1 MRKRIFISSVQKEF
15 AAERAFLK
23 RYIENNPI
31 LSRFFS
37 VFAFEID
44 VPAADKTTSEV
55 YLEELSR
62 CDIYLGLIGRE
73 YGYEDADGISPT
85 EREFD
90 EATRLD
96 LDRLVFVKGG
106 SNLRRKQKEKT
117 FLQKASSQLTWQ
129 AFQSQDELLTNVY
142 SALDGLLASTG
153 AYHLLPFDARPCDGA
168 SLNDISEEKIKWFLQ
183 QAREERRLPLKG
195 DISLSDLLLH
205 LRLIEP
211 KTMVPLNA
219 AVLLFGKDPQRF
231 FIPSEVKCAY
241 WHGPERIKPVASYKI
256 FHGTLFDMADQAL
269 DFVMSKLDRSIG
281 TRDNGPIAEAKYEL
295 PEKVVAEMIINGIAH
310 RDYDSTGSVQV
321 EVFSDRV
328 FVLSP
333 GAMNPS
339 IKPDELTKAHGSFPN
354 NPLIAEVLYQARYIE
369 KMGSGTTDMIRIC
382 KEEGLDA
389 PQFEMGLR
397 TCQVTLSRPRKRPQL
412 VQDEETREKT
422 REKIIE
428 ALKDNPK
435 LTQAQL
441 SEKVCISIKGIEWNL
456 RKLKEDGIIRR
467 VGPDKGGSWEVLQ

>member
-142 SALDGLLASTG
+142 SALDGLLAST
-153 AYHLLPFDARPCDGA
+153 
-168 SLNDISEEKIKWFLQ
+168 
-183 QAREERRLPLKG
+183 
-195 DISLSDLLLH
+195 
-205 LRLIEP
+205 
-211 KTMVPLNA
+211 
-219 AVLLFGKDPQRF
+219 
-231 FIPSEVKCAY
+231 
-241 WHGPERIKPVASYKI
+241 
-256 FHGTLFDMADQAL
+256 
-269 DFVMSKLDRSIG
+269 
-281 TRDNGPIAEAKYEL
+281 
-295 PEKVVAEMIINGIAH
+295 
-310 RDYDSTGSVQV
+310 
-321 EVFSDRV
+321 
-328 FVLSP
+328 
-333 GAMNPS
+333 
-339 IKPDELTKAHGSFPN
+339 
-354 NPLIAEVLYQARYIE
+354 
-369 KMGSGTTDMIRIC
+369 
-382 KEEGLDA
+382 
-389 PQFEMGLR
+389 
-397 TCQVTLSRPRKRPQL
+397 
-412 VQDEETREKT
+412 
-422 REKIIE
+422 
-428 ALKDNPK
+428 
-435 LTQAQL
+435 
-441 SEKVCISIKGIEWNL
+441 
-456 RKLKEDGIIRR
+456 
-467 VGPDKGGSWEVLQ
+467 